1 MRDVI
6 SRFDLFY
13 AEFRK
18 TELWKSMLTVRE
30 NTPEH
35 REENVAHHTRL
46 VIDWYLTNLAHSRS
60 DAQVMLTSMA
70 CLFHDVGKPLARSV
84 ATIGAV
90 ERTAPEILSLMT
102 WFNYCGA
109 NAGIIRD
116 HLRLSS
122 QDRSRVSFIIANH
135 GLSNLESERAAELP
149 TYMDGAAT
157 QAWLDTIRSNQHGR
171 YSDAHSQQLDRL
183 YAALAQ
189 WRSAQR

>member
-13 AEFRK
+13 TEFRK

-46 VIDWYLTNLAHSRS
+46 VIDWYLTNLAHNRS
-60 DAQVMLTSMA
+60 DSQVMLTSVV
-70 CLFHDVGKPLARSV
+70 CLFHDVGKPLAKSIA
-84 ATIGAV
+84 ATGAA
-90 ERTAPEILSLMT
+90 ERAAPEILSLIA
-102 WFNYCGA
+102 WFNYSGA

-122 QDRSRVSFIIANH
+122 QDLSRVSFIIANH
-135 GLSNLESERAAELP
+135 GLSNLECERAAALP
-149 TYMDGAAT
+149 TYMDAAAT
-157 QAWLDTIRSNQHGR
+157 QAWLDAIRSNQHGR
-171 YSDAHSQQLDRL
+171 YSDAHSQQLDHL
-183 YAALAQ
+183 YTALAQ
-189 WRSAQR
+189 WQAER